1 MDDEKLKNCEVVI
14 EDFLFKLPKSSNS
27 PTNVKMDSNIKS
39 RRQSIRLIDKGVPSM
54 RETPPKK
61 LKKRSKTQ
69 KTINVQKPIDSSVVA
84 ANGPQNTSNQLE
96 LSDNEIL
103 EMLGDFTTFIE
114 DGVWNLKSDIFN
126 IDDASAT
133 EATQSGTMS
142 KPTTSSNATSE
153 HDYSVLLPQAISSQ
167 VSQTQTLVEQKRSI
181 CTETEPPIFYS
192 TTCQTDSVQRRSVAT
207 QTDLDQRSQS
217 TQTCLD
223 NQSSTS
229 TQTNFGVH
237 STTFT
242 NTDAD
247 SGRNALKRKSSSSS
261 ADPSKCQIFIKTY
274 DLTNCSVNRGVFDY
288 KIPKHSTNRD
298 IDSGTPKSASPV
310 NRGVLDFKIPKHSTN
325 HDMDTGRPKSVH
337 PKLPRDKS
345 STDVPILRK
354 DLYETETSQQLRP
367 KSDFESMKVEVFSV
381 LQRPCIKFLKRES
394 CGLSCKSN
402 HFLPPAA
409 DVAAAIQNWS
419 NEQIHFLYL
428 TYVQRYKMCH
438 QMYFDVICNA
448 FVERRS
454 PENLIATIKDCERLS
469 LESQFIVVMFGL
481 KKCGYTDDDALFV
494 ICTHANR
501 SRNAINEIL
510 KVIVT
515 FKMANFK
522 RTIAFISSEM
532 DTIDFDPY
540 FGNEILKQAVEIETL
555 DVILLNFCYG
565 IVRKYSCILN
575 AHYMKT
581 LLLKM

>member
-14 EDFLFKLPKSSNS
+14 EDFLFKLPKSSTS
-27 PTNVKMDSNIKS
+27 PTTVKMDSNIRS
-39 RRQSIRLIDKGVPSM
+39 RRQSIRLQDKGVPSM
-54 RETPPKK
+54 RETTPKK
-61 LKKRSKTQ
+61 SKKRPKTL
-69 KTINVQKPIDSSVVA
+69 KTGNVQKPIESSVVA
-84 ANGPQNTSNQLE
+84 ANGTQNGPNQLE

-103 EMLGDFTTFIE
+103 EMLGDFATFIE

-126 IDDASAT
+126 IDEASAT
-133 EATQSGTMS
+133 EAAQSAMS
-142 KPTTSSNATSE
+142 KPMTSAPATRE
-153 HDYSVLLPQAISSQ
+153 HDYDYSVLQAIT
-167 VSQTQTLVEQKRSI
+167 SQTQTLVEQKRSI
-181 CTETEPPIFYS
+181 CTETEPPVLYS

-207 QTDLDQRSQS
+207 QTDFDQRSQS

-223 NQSSTS
+223 NQSSIS
-229 TQTNFGVH
+229 VQTNFGDH
-237 STTFT
+237 STAST

-261 ADPSKCQIFIKTY
+261 ADPSKCQIFIKNY

-298 IDSGTPKSASPV
+298 VDS
-310 NRGVLDFKIPKHSTN
+310 
-325 HDMDTGRPKSVH
+325 GRPKSVH
-337 PKLPRDKS
+337 PKLPREKS
-345 STDVPILRK
+345 STDAPKLRK
-354 DLYETETSQQLRP
+354 DLFPTEASQQLRP
-367 KSDFESMKVEVFSV
+367 KSDFELMKMEVFSV
-381 LQRPCIKFLKRES
+381 LQRPCFKFLRRES
-394 CGLSCKSN
+394 CGLSCRSN

-409 DVAAAIQNWS
+409 DVAVAIQNWS

-454 PENLIATIKDCERLS
+454 PENIIATIKDCERLA
-469 LESQFIVVMFGL
+469 LESQFIVVMFAL

-522 RTIAFISSEM
+522 RTIAFLSSEM

-555 DVILLNFCYG
+555 DVISLNFCYG